1 MVKDRACLQGIPKAI
16 GEYSDLY
23 DSIRNNLSRIDVLE
37 NQLEQEKKNQD
48 IRAKRFK
55 DCQVKIAGVPLDEK
69 TMNDIENMY
78 EIICK
83 EGEKKIAQ
91 DINLKYRR

>member
-37 NQLEQEKKNQD
+37 NQLEQERKNLD

-55 DCQVKIAGVPLDEK
+55 ECQIKIAGIPLDEK
-69 TMNDIENMY
+69 TMNDIEKMY

-83 EGEKKIAQ
+83 EGVRNIGQ